1 MGGLDKGQWWKEGQG
16 IIIMIIIAADIYQA
30 FTMCTVL
37 WALQF
42 IAHFTLTTFL

>member
-1 MGGLDKGQWWKEGQG
+1 MMGGLDEGQWWKEGQG
-16 IIIMIIIAADIYQA
+16 IIIAADIYQA

-42 IAHFTLTTFL
+42 IAHFTITTFL